1 MVRMPDRSNRA
12 RSSAYAAAHGQV
24 ARPRNWRG
32 LPGREEPAP
41 YPGPAPGTGPYP
53 GPANGV
59 QYGAQYRGAPYP
71 GGVPYTVPP
80 DATPRKE
87 SSGWSG
93 AGGRWIL
100 WPLRAVLWAALL
112 IIVYRGITAIFAEQT
127 SRTPGATSPGSA
139 ASQFPVTLAE
149 AYALEFGQVYLNFS
163 PATQTT
169 REQELA
175 AFVPPS
181 LAAASPDLGWNGS
194 GQEHLQSEQVA
205 GITVQDARH
214 AEVNVLANVSG
225 QLMELGVP
233 VYATG
238 DDVVVSGEPAWLS
251 APQPISP
258 PSSPPVS
265 SDQVAAGQLMNQLPA
280 FFQAYANGSASA
292 LNRFLAPGATL
303 TGLNGSVA
311 FDSITNLVV
320 PPGGSTRNITVTVVW
335 QVLGQDGVTS
345 AKITMAYGVS
355 VVDQQSGKW
364 YVKGVSASTEA
375 VGGQ

>member
-1 MVRMPDRSNRA
+1 MVRMPDRNNRT
-12 RSSAYAAAHGQV
+12 RSSAYAAAHTQFG
-24 ARPRNWRG
+24 RPQSWRG
-32 LPGREEPAP
+32 LPGRNEPPTGPAP
-41 YPGPAPGTGPYP
+41 YPPA
-53 GPANGV
+53 A
-59 QYGAQYRGAPYP
+59 GAVSYQQAARSMPRGAPYSIP
-71 GGVPYTVPP
+71 AGAIPQKDRRG
-80 DATPRKE
+80 
-87 SSGWSG
+87 GWSG

-112 IIVYRGITAIFAEQT
+112 IIVYRGITAIFLNETPKTPTAASDSAGT
-127 SRTPGATSPGSA
+127 S

-175 AFVPPS
+175 AFVPPG
-181 LAAASPDLGWNGS
+181 LAAASPDLGWNGA

-205 GITVQDARH
+205 GITVQDSRRAV
-214 AEVNVLANVSG
+214 VNLLATVSG

-233 VYATG
+233 VYAAG
-238 DDVVVSGEPAWLS
+238 DGVVISGEPAWLP

-258 PSSPPVS
+258 PPAAPQS

-280 FFQAYANGSASA
+280 FFQAYANGSATE
-292 LNRFLAPGATL
+292 LNRFLAPGISL

-311 FDSITNLVV
+311 FDSITNLAV
-320 PPGGSTRNITVTVVW
+320 PPGGSTRDITVTVVW
-335 QVLGQDGVTS
+335 RVLGQDGVTS
-345 AKITMAYGVS
+345 AKLTMAYRVS
-355 VVDQQSGKW
+355 VVDLQSGKW